1 MKLEGI
7 DESPKSVFFDFFSVL
22 LNDNLKL
29 PDESDTIYILKRTD
43 KKKRIVIYI
52 KGEGIV

>member
-29 PDESDTIYILKRTD
+29 PD
-43 KKKRIVIYI
+43 
-52 KGEGIV
+52 